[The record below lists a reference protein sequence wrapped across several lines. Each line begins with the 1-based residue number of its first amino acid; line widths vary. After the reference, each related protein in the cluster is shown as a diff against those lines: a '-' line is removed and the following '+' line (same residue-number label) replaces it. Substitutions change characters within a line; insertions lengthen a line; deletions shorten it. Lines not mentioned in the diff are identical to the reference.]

1 MKENADIAQNN
12 MSFRNPD
19 WILISGVELHRK
31 YEFLIILPVGTA
43 PGILGCPRKLDF
55 FLFTLFRVLLL
66 NNIK

>member
-31 YEFLIILPVGTA
+31 YEFLIILPVGRA
-43 PGILGCPRKLDF
+43 PGILGCPRKLD
-55 FLFTLFRVLLL
+55 
-66 NNIK
+66 